1 MLTAGHAGMPAFP
14 ALAALWD
21 GASAALRRSARAQTG
36 RKLLLPGD
44 DDDDEF
50 YDALDRRYTVSG
62 SDVLAPAGESGEGC
76 RK

>member
-44 DDDDEF
+44 DDDE
-50 YDALDRRYTVSG
+50 YYEALDRQYTVSG
-62 SDVLAPAGESGEGC
+62 SDVFAHVGESGAGC
-76 RK
+76 RE